1 MNLALRKPTT
11 LAEFLEWEERQPLRY
26 EFDGVGPVAITG
38 GTAGHA
44 VVQRNLA
51 IAVGGRLR
59 GKPCRFYGS
68 GLKFQVAEGHVRY
81 PDGMVVCRPVDRTA
95 TVVYDPVIV
104 FEVLSPST
112 GRDDRIVKAREYQA
126 TPSVQRY
133 VMLEQDGVSR
143 PSTSAPAMPG
153 RTKSWSP
160 TPFSPCLRSVS
171 NCHSPSSTTAL
182 SLRRSR
188 TPIGPPT
195 APDLPRI
202 VLIGFGISS
211 GSSSRPGDCSGADRT
226 PEARP
231 SPPQAAS
238 NWRDRGTSRSTAGE
252 KGAMVGPEENAR
264 WKRVVCSSSRASF
277 WTRYAFND

>member
-26 EFDGVGPVAITG
+26 EFDGVGPVAMTG

-44 VVQRNLA
+44 AVQRNLA

-68 GLKFQVAEGHVRY
+68 DLKFQVAEGHVRY

-133 VMLEQDGVSR
+133 VMLEQDAVGATVYARSGNAWTHEILVADSILALPEIAVSLPLAELYEGVVLEAEQGGDQ
-143 PSTSAPAMPG
+143 PVAPE
-153 RTKSWSP
+153 
-160 TPFSPCLRSVS
+160 SV
-171 NCHSPSSTTAL
+171 
-182 SLRRSR
+182 R
-188 TPIGPPT
+188 
-195 APDLPRI
+195 
-202 VLIGFGISS
+202 
-211 GSSSRPGDCSGADRT
+211 
-226 PEARP
+226 
-231 SPPQAAS
+231 
-238 NWRDRGTSRSTAGE
+238 
-252 KGAMVGPEENAR
+252 
-264 WKRVVCSSSRASF
+264 
-277 WTRYAFND
+277 